1 MLLQA
6 GARQGASAWRLG
18 VARGAWGRGSFNKG
32 PRVAASVEEPVY
44 IFVVGTAGSGK
55 SRFTAGLQRWMKER
69 GLDAVTLNL
78 DPGAE
83 ALPYV
88 PDVDIRDWIRL
99 ADVMDQ
105 YELGPNGAQV
115 LAADLIALRLGD
127 VSEAVTQFRAPYVVV
142 DTPGQTELFVFRESG
157 RITMEVLG
165 PGRSLVV
172 FLVDPF
178 LAKRPSAFVSLAMLS
193 ATTSFRFG
201 APLLN
206 VLGKADLLKPEESE
220 RLLSWSE
227 TPEALEDALLQEKPD
242 LYTQMTT
249 DAFRILDAMG
259 TLTRT
264 VPVSSETLEGMDD
277 VYAYAQEIF
286 AGGEDLKSD

>member
-1 MLLQA
+1 
-6 GARQGASAWRLG
+6 
-18 VARGAWGRGSFNKG
+18 
-32 PRVAASVEEPVY
+32 VEDPVFIY
-44 IFVVGTAGSGK
+44 VVGTAGSGK
-55 SRFTAGLQRWMKER
+55 SRFTAGLQRWLKER
-69 GLDAVTLNL
+69 GLDATTVNL

-88 PDVDIRDWIRL
+88 PDVDIRDWLRL

-127 VSEAVTQFRAPYVVV
+127 VSEAISQFRSPYVVV

-157 RITMEVLG
+157 RITMEILA
-165 PGRSLVV
+165 PGRSLIV

-178 LAKRPSAFVSLAMLS
+178 LAKRPSAYVSLAMLS
-193 ATTSFRFG
+193 ATTAFRFG
-201 APLLN
+201 VPLLN
-206 VLGKADLLKPEESE
+206 ALAKTDLLKPEELE
-220 RLLSWSE
+220 RLRAWSE
-227 TPEALEDALLQEKPD
+227 TPETLEDALLSEKPD

-249 DAFRILDAMG
+249 DTFRVLDAMG
-259 TLTRT
+259 SFGRA
-264 VPVSSETLEGMDD
+264 VAVSSETLEGMDD
-277 VYAYAQEIF
+277 VYAYVQEVY